1 MKQSWVNDESLIN
14 EKYRK
19 LDYKDQLLLKQKH
32 IEDTYSKNGYS
43 IKVNSIIPNPKP
55 KNYRHK
61 VIVSAT
67 NIKVGNRFKIRL
79 GLYKEGSKDIIPGV
93 VNLIHDEAIN
103 DLLVSIES
111 SLQKFKL
118 EAYTPKYRKGIIKH
132 ILVRKSYK
140 ENTMMIAIVTQGH
153 ILPNNKDLV
162 KEIVKLNPSVKTI
175 VQNIH
180 KIDTPVVMLEN
191 NKVLYGKGFIED
203 EIEGIRFR
211 LSPNSFYQ
219 VNPLQMINLYNYAL
233 QVADIKKSDFVM
245 DCYSGIGTISLLA
258 AKRAKEVIAIESN
271 PAAVKDATI
280 NKKENSISN
289 INFYHNDVS
298 NFMYDYTKEIDVLI
312 MDPARDGADQR
323 FINSVLKL
331 KPKKIVYISCFVET
345 QVRDILRL
353 NDLYKLVSVQPVD
366 MFSYTSHVETVSLLE
381 LK

>member
-1 MKQSWVNDESLIN
+1 
-14 EKYRK
+14 
-19 LDYKDQLLLKQKH
+19 
-32 IEDTYSKNGYS
+32 
-43 IKVNSIIPNPKP
+43 
-55 KNYRHK
+55 
-61 VIVSAT
+61 
-67 NIKVGNRFKIRL
+67 
-79 GLYKEGSKDIIPGV
+79 
-93 VNLIHDEAIN
+93 
-103 DLLVSIES
+103 
-111 SLQKFKL
+111 
-118 EAYTPKYRKGIIKH
+118 
-132 ILVRKSYK
+132 
-140 ENTMMIAIVTQGH
+140 
-153 ILPNNKDLV
+153 
-162 KEIVKLNPSVKTI
+162 
-175 VQNIH
+175 
-180 KIDTPVVMLEN
+180 MLEN